1 MYILKVYT
9 PKKNTEKNRSTFL
22 LAITHAGNKVK
33 GGDLPY
39 FCTSTFMWYLLG
51 KAGNGAQNKKNA
63 KTSKYIYLSFKKHKW
78 GKGGRKLFKKRF
90 NSHKYKSNNGKGEKK
105 SYVISMTSVFR
116 EAQVTKSRSSFA
128 AQELLSLEVAH
139 LRCICLL
146 CSPVKHG
153 DYVNV

>member
-51 KAGNGAQNKKNA
+51 KAGNGAQNKRMQKQANIYTLVLKN
-63 KTSKYIYLSFKKHKW
+63 T
-78 GKGGRKLFKKRF
+78 
-90 NSHKYKSNNGKGEKK
+90 NGVKGEGSSLKRDLIPINTK
-105 SYVISMTSVFR
+105 VTMAKVRRKAMSY
-116 EAQVTKSRSSFA
+116 
-128 AQELLSLEVAH
+128 
-139 LRCICLL
+139 
-146 CSPVKHG
+146 P
-153 DYVNV
+153 